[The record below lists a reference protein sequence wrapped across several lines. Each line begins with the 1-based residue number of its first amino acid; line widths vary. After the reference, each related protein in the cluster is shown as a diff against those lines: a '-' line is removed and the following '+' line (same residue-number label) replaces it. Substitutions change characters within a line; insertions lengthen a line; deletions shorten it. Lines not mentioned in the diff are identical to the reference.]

1 MDKKM
6 KRKNSKNIVG
16 GKKKQIVN
24 GIQFAGVTA
33 LFMLYMVPFLLLI
46 INSFK
51 KKRDIITNPFAIIG
65 EQGQTIENYIKA
77 FEKMD
82 FINAFSNTVM
92 ITGLSTL
99 AVVVLSSMVA
109 YYFTREK
116 NKFSTLFFAMMVA
129 AMIIPFQSI
138 MIPLVSIY
146 GAGLDVLNHRIT
158 LIFMHTGFAM
168 SMSVFIY
175 QGFIK
180 SNIPLSLEEAAH
192 IDGATRL
199 QIFFKIVFPLL
210 KPTTAT
216 VIILNALAF
225 WNDYLLPSL
234 VLGKKELFTLP
245 LSTYSFYGTYSADYG
260 VIMAALVL
268 TVAPILVIYLLL
280 QKQIISGVVAGAV
293 KL

>member
-1 MDKKM
+1 MSKVSTEKNVKVGGT
-6 KRKNSKNIVG
+6 KRKVIS
-16 GKKKQIVN
+16 
-24 GIQFAGVTA
+24 GIQFTSVLA
-33 LFMLYMVPFLLLI
+33 LFALYMIPFLLLI

-51 KKRDIITNPFAIIG
+51 KKRDIITNPFALIG
-65 EQGQTIENYIKA
+65 ERGQTLDNYVKA

-82 FINAFSNTVM
+82 FLKSFGNTV
-92 ITGLSTL
+92 IVTGCSTL
-99 AVVVLSSMVA
+99 LVVILSSMVA

-116 NKFSTLFFAMMVA
+116 NKFSALFFAMMVA

-146 GAGLDVLNHRIT
+146 GAGLNVLNHRLT

-199 QIFFKIVFPLL
+199 QIFFQVVFPLL

-216 VIILNALAF
+216 IIILNALAF

-293 KL
+293 KM